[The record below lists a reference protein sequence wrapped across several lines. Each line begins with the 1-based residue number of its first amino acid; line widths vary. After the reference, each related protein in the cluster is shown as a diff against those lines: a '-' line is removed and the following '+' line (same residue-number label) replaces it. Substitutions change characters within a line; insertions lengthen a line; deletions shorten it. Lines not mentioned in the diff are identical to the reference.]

1 MSFSFT
7 SDRRTQGCHEA
18 GEMSSP
24 DPGDSPHR
32 ESAGRD
38 RIAAARGWECS
49 RTEGSHAVDSTRAG
63 LGPRVSVRKVES
75 PLGRWN
81 KADPARPARSTPI
94 TALTIT
100 VTSPETPPSATRQ
113 SQCLTAL
120 PGP

>member
-1 MSFSFT
+1 MPLT
-7 SDRRTQGCHEA
+7 AHA
-18 GEMSSP
+18 LAWA
-24 DPGDSPHR
+24 PGV
-32 ESAGRD
+32 SA
-38 RIAAARGWECS
+38 
-49 RTEGSHAVDSTRAG
+49 
-63 LGPRVSVRKVES
+63 RKVES
-75 PLGRWN
+75 SLGRWN